1 MSMLPRAIYTFSAIP
16 IKIPMTFFKEL
27 EQTILYC
34 VEPEEVPNRQ
44 GIVEKGKQSWGHLIA
59 RFQAVLQSCD
69 HKDST
74 VLAQK

>member
-1 MSMLPRAIYTFSAIP
+1 M
-16 IKIPMTFFKEL
+16 
-27 EQTILYC
+27 
-34 VEPEEVPNRQ
+34 EPEKALDHQ

-74 VLAQK
+74 ELAQKQTHRPIEQNREPRNGPSALWATNL